1 MARTVSEQLKRAI
14 DRSGL
19 SRHRICQM
27 SGIDQA
33 AMSRFMA
40 GTRALTCESVD
51 KLCTALGLELVG
63 PPLGTKKARRSPK
76 R

>member
-1 MARTVSEQLKRAI
+1 MTPTVSEQLKRAI

-19 SRHRICQM
+19 SRYRICEM
-27 SGIDQA
+27 SSIDQA

-40 GTRALTCESVD
+40 GTRALTCESID
-51 KLCTALGLELVG
+51 KLCTALDLELVG
-63 PPLGTKKARRSPK
+63 PPLGTKKARRASK